1 MPEPAVSAPTDVDD
15 WAATGNLSGGAVG
28 GYLGDAAD
36 AIVREALTA
45 AGATV
50 LGASIVS
57 TEPRGRGAIVGVEAE
72 IVTDDGTERR
82 TCYVDDS
89 RSPAE
94 IWVHPDDP
102 RLPALAAAT
111 FPHALATLLARV
123 GLAGDL
129 DDVELVAYR
138 PGRRAVVRA
147 GLGDRT
153 VFAKVVRP
161 ERAEAIVERHR
172 MLRGAGLPVPGVLGW
187 SPAGVVVLE
196 AAAGVALDSVA
207 GDIDPSAV
215 VSAIDGLRSRLASI
229 DGLAASVRPSVP
241 SRASWY
247 ATRLGDRMPRLAER
261 LRPLVSFAAN
271 AGTDTR
277 YVAVHGDLHAGQLFI
292 DHASAQVTGLIDV
305 DTLALGDVGTDV
317 GAFLA
322 HALASAELVRA
333 AGDVHRAAGFED
345 LARHGAAT
353 WLEASTPNESDAGT
367 VLSARRHTVGQLLA
381 QAMQLAGGHGLE
393 QSADRL
399 VRAAER
405 VVNDEEAL
413 I

>member
-1 MPEPAVSAPTDVDD
+1 MDVDD
-15 WAATGNLSGGAVG
+15 GAATGNPSGGAVG
-28 GYLGDAAD
+28 GNLGHAAD

-45 AGATV
+45 AGAAV

-57 TEPRGRGAIVGVEAE
+57 AEPRGRGAIVGVEAE
-72 IVTDDGTERR
+72 IVTDNGTEHR

-123 GLAGDL
+123 GIAGDL
-129 DDVELVAYR
+129 GDVGLVAYR

-147 GLGDRT
+147 DFGYRT

-161 ERAEAIVERHR
+161 ESVEAIVERHR
-172 MLRGAGLPVPGVLGW
+172 MLRAAGLPVPGVLGW

-196 AAAGVALDSVA
+196 AATGVPLDSVA
-207 GDIDPSAV
+207 GDIDPAAV

-241 SRASWY
+241 SRAAWY
-247 ATRLGDRMPRLAER
+247 ATRLGDRMPLLGER
-261 LRPLVSFAAN
+261 LRPLVSFAVHG
-271 AGTDTR
+271 GTDTR
-277 YVAVHGDLHAGQLFI
+277 RVAVHGDLHAGQLFI
-292 DHASAQVTGLIDV
+292 DPASAQVTGLIDV
-305 DTLALGDVGTDV
+305 DTLALGDAGTDV

-322 HALASAELVRA
+322 HALASAELARA
-333 AGDVHRAAGFED
+333 AGDVHRTAGFED

-353 WLEASTPNESDAGT
+353 WLEASTPNESDAET
-367 VLSARRHTVGQLLA
+367 VLSSRRHTVGQLLA
-381 QAMQLAGGHGLE
+381 QAMQLASGHGLE

-405 VVNDEEAL
+405 VMDDEEAL